1 MARPPR
7 TLDQGNYE
15 AVPIGK
21 RDDGAAVITFNRPER
36 HNAVS
41 GPMHSELA
49 QRATCRPTATCCRTP
64 SPPRAW
70 R

>member
-41 GPMHSELA
+41 GPMHSELV
-49 QRATCRPTATCCRTP
+49 QLRATCRPTATCG
-64 SPPRAW
+64 PP
-70 R
+70 